1 MYFLF
6 FSMNISVI
14 IFFSFVFTA
23 TNSAA
28 KYNFV
33 PVACVCNYEL
43 ILTTY
48 LGAELLAHKV

>member
-1 MYFLF
+1 
-6 FSMNISVI
+6 MNISVI